1 MNGPQQMASA
11 ITRLCAACAFSAAT
25 LAWSYARADETTNA
39 LLDLLKA
46 KGAITQSEYDK
57 IKARQQAESKD
68 SAQKLQAAETRAREA
83 EAKARE
89 AKAELRAMEIAPKP
103 ATNQAQG
110 GGNAVAQ
117 ADGQPASNNTLTEAQ
132 TRAMTLSAAD
142 QALPTKAPLRSP
154 VEYVTVLPN
163 CVGIRVG
170 EVDICTKGD
179 VSFFGV
185 ENFPDKNPVPP
196 TITGGLANADP
207 NNAAAIRGGLLP
219 SSIALSLATHQAGMD
234 IGVYLGVYTGGNN
247 VFPQA
252 ANANSGGS
260 PIGLGTPGID
270 FRQFYGT
277 IGTPTWGSVK
287 IGRDIGLFAA
297 DAILNDLTLF
307 GVGSVPDNAA
317 PTNTS
322 LGRIGLGYIY
332 ADWLPQITYKSPTIG
347 GFTGYV
353 SLMTPLDA
361 LATNPFFGA
370 VTASGSG
377 CAAVPCLVT
386 ASSGDPTT
394 SELFTGHDAPMVQ
407 GKLSYVNAF
416 SPDAKLTLSTSG
428 LWQRQLA
435 DCTGA
440 NLSGGLCVLNPVV
453 AGSGLALPVL
463 NHDAVVDAWAVD
475 GFAMLD
481 LWGWNFVAYGYTG
494 KGVGTT
500 GLFFNGIDAFGD
512 ARRSDGGYFQAA
524 YTFNE
529 VFTVGGSWGV
539 SHLETANGIDNDF
552 VFEQCTSTGPLGS
565 PMPPNTSAG
574 TSCLVKD
581 NSSWIGF
588 ARYKLTKWVNLQA
601 EYVATTAK
609 NQIGQSI
616 RNDAIVAGTTFFW

>member
-1 MNGPQQMASA
+1 MNFPQQMAST
-11 ITRLCAACAFSAAT
+11 INRLCAVCAFSALT
-25 LAWSYARADETTNA
+25 LAWSHARADETTNA

-46 KGAITQSEYDK
+46 KGAITPSEYDN
-57 IKARQQAESKD
+57 IKARQQVEAKN

-89 AKAELRAMEIAPKP
+89 AEAKLRAVEAAPKP

-110 GGNAVAQ
+110 GRNAVAQ
-117 ADGQPASNNTLTEAQ
+117 ANGQPASNNTLTEAQ

-142 QALPTKAPLRSP
+142 EAVPTKALKSP

-163 CVGIRVG
+163 CIGIRVG

-179 VSFFGV
+179 LDFFGV
-185 ENFPDKNPVPP
+185 ENFPDKNPAAP

-207 NNAAAIRGGLLP
+207 HNAAAIRAGLLP
-219 SSIALSLATHQAGMD
+219 SSIQLSLATHQAGMD
-234 IGVYLGVYTGGNN
+234 IGAYLGVYTAGND

-252 ANANSGGS
+252 ANANSSGS

-277 IGTPTWGSVK
+277 IGTPTWGTVK
-287 IGRDIGLFAA
+287 VGRDIGLFAS

-317 PTNTS
+317 PSNTS

-332 ADWLPQITYKSPTIG
+332 ADWIPQITYKSPTIG

-353 SLMTPLDA
+353 SVMTPLDTH
-361 LATNPFFGA
+361 ATNPFFAA
-370 VTASGSG
+370 VTATGSG
-377 CAAVPCLVT
+377 CTAVPCLVS

-394 SELFTGHDAPMVQ
+394 NALFTGHDAPMVQ

-416 SPDAKLTLSTSG
+416 SPDTKLTLSTSG

-453 AGSGLALPVL
+453 TGSGLASPVL
-463 NHDAVVDAWAVD
+463 NPNAVVDSWAVD

-494 KGVGTT
+494 KAVGTT

-512 ARRSDGGYFQAA
+512 ARRSDGGYLQAA
-524 YTFNE
+524 YTFNN
-529 VFTVGGSWGV
+529 VLTVGGSWGV
-539 SHLETANGIDNDF
+539 SRLETANAVDKTF

-601 EYVATTAK
+601 EYVYTTAE
-609 NQIGQSI
+609 NQIGQRIHNS
-616 RNDAIVAGTTFFW
+616 AIVAGTTFFW

>member
-1 MNGPQQMASA
+1 MNGTQQMANI
-11 ITRLCAACAFSAAT
+11 ITRLCAACAFSALT
-25 LAWSYARADETTNA
+25 LGWSHARADETTNA
-39 LLDLLKA
+39 LLELLKA

-57 IKARQQAESKD
+57 IKARQQTEAKD

-83 EAKARE
+83 EAKTRETE
-89 AKAELRAMEIAPKP
+89 AKLRAVEAAPKL

-110 GGNAVAQ
+110 AGNAAAQ
-117 ADGQPASNNTLTEAQ
+117 ANGQPASNNSRTEAQ
-132 TRAMTLSAAD
+132 TRAMTSSAAD
-142 QALPTKAPLRSP
+142 QAIPTKALKSP

-179 VSFFGV
+179 ISFFGV

-207 NNAAAIRGGLLP
+207 HNAFATRGGLLP
-219 SSIALSLATHQAGMD
+219 SSIQLSLATHQVGMD
-234 IGVYLGVYTGGNN
+234 IGVYLGVYSGGNN

-277 IGTPTWGSVK
+277 IGTPSWGTVK
-287 IGRDIGLFAA
+287 IGRDIGLLAS

-332 ADWLPQITYKSPTIG
+332 PDWLPQITYKGPTIG

-353 SLMTPLDA
+353 GLMAPLEA
-361 LATNPFFGA
+361 HATNPFFAA
-370 VTASGSG
+370 VTATGSG
-377 CAAVPCLVT
+377 CAAASCLVT

-394 SELFTGHDAPMVQ
+394 STLFTGHDAPMVQ

-453 AGSGLALPVL
+453 TGSGLALPVL
-463 NHDAVVDAWAVD
+463 NPNAVVNSWAVD

-500 GLFFNGIDAFGD
+500 ALFYNGIGVFGD
-512 ARRSDGGYFQAA
+512 ARRSDGGYLQAA

-529 VFTVGGSWGV
+529 VFTVGASWGV
-539 SHLETANGIDNDF
+539 SHLETANAIDNTF

-588 ARYKLTKWVNLQA
+588 ARYKLTKWVKLQA
-601 EYVATTAK
+601 EYVTTTAK

-616 RNDAIVAGTTFFW
+616 RNDAIVAGATFFW

>member
-1 MNGPQQMASA
+1 MSGKQQTTIA
-11 ITRLCAACAFSAAT
+11 RLCAACAFSALT
-25 LAWSYARADETTNA
+25 LAWSQARADDTTNA

-46 KGAITQSEYDK
+46 KGAISQSEYDH
-57 IKARQQAESKD
+57 IKARQQSEAKD

-89 AKAELRAMEIAPKP
+89 AEAKAHTAEAKAQSDSAASEAEIAKVK
-103 ATNQAQG
+103 AQ
-110 GGNAVAQ
+110 
-117 ADGQPASNNTLTEAQ
+117 TLT
-132 TRAMTLSAAD
+132 AAD
-142 QALPTKAPLRSP
+142 MAIPTKMPPGPA
-154 VEYVTVLPN
+154 VQYVTVLPN

-179 VSFFGV
+179 VSFFGA
-185 ENFPDKNPVPP
+185 ENFPDKNPAPP

-207 NNAAAIRGGLLP
+207 HNAYATRGGLLP
-219 SSIALSLATHQAGMD
+219 SSIQLGISTHQLGMD

-252 ANANSGGS
+252 ANANSAGS

-270 FRQFYGT
+270 FRQFFGT
-277 IGTPTWGSVK
+277 IGTPWFGTVK
-287 IGRDIGLFAA
+287 VGRDIGLFAS

-307 GVGSVPDNAA
+307 GVGSIPDNRN
-317 PTNTS
+317 PSNTS

-332 ADWLPQITYKSPTIG
+332 TDFIPQITYKSPTIA

-353 SLMTPLDA
+353 SVMTPLDA
-361 LATNPFFGA
+361 IATSPFVAQVNCVVACGTGTT
-370 VTASGSG
+370 VLTAQ
-377 CAAVPCLVT
+377 A
-386 ASSGDPTT
+386 GDATT
-394 SELFTGHDAPMVQ
+394 STVFIGHDAPMVQ

-435 DCTGA
+435 DCG
-440 NLSGGLCVLNPVV
+440 SGVTFCASNPFVP
-453 AGSGLALPVL
+453 AGSPLVSG
-463 NHDAVVDAWAVD
+463 NAVVDSWAVD

-500 GLFFNGIDAFGD
+500 GLFYNGIDVSGA
-512 ARRSDGGYFQAA
+512 ARHSDGGYFQAA
-524 YTFNE
+524 YTFKGGL
-529 VFTVGGSWGV
+529 FLPQDLTVGGSWGV
-539 SHLETANGIDNDF
+539 SHLETANALDNTLT
-552 VFEQCTSTGPLGS
+552 FEQCTSTGVFAPVIGGATAT
-565 PMPPNTSAG
+565 PGG
-574 TSCLVKD
+574 TGCLVKD

-601 EYVATTAK
+601 EYVATTAE
-609 NQIGQSI
+609 NQVGQRI
-616 RNDAIVAGTTFFW
+616 RNEAIVAGTTFFW